1 LKFSSTITEHWPCCC
16 HLLLYSS
23 FHSSLRL
30 FLAWSALSI
39 GFFFSHLSLCKV
51 NFYAKQTGSTT
62 PTVTTTTPSAS
73 SYSIQPNQPTPPY
86 RIPSL
91 HKLLNVSRARA
102 NRPLDGPKT
111 SHVASPVEILK
122 RIVELRCNRADFS
135 LLLHVDNRLGLLTVE
150 MEAALTIAT
159 MSLAGAGPNST
170 DPCPETIFQREP
182 GLRRLLGSYD
192 NVCVDQIV
200 QTNVTVYQFQVAFHF
215 HSNRTDLLP
224 KQTLTLQCLIPP
236 DEANLVAEQLRFY
249 HPGHA
254 HIIYNRFYFS
264 FQAVQHQMTMAGGHV
279 DIRLWPSQR
288 EVPVDSTLFIQAQP
302 ISSWYRGS
310 NLRSYPL
317 NCWVNSN
324 ASESVPRIYFVK
336 HGCPAIS
343 MLGRGLSRML
353 HSPTS
358 SPKIGLDLSRII
370 MSELGIEVNETLS
383 LHCEYFPCTA
393 VSTESLLYTPKC
405 PPFYSCAGDRTETP
419 IAITLSMLEPSP
431 PQSAY
436 LTVVPKQRAEL
447 GDVDCFLLCPDAG
460 SAQSSIAEEED
471 NTAFSA
477 YAAIVLTLASFATGM
492 GMTAFLW
499 CYYRRHNK
507 RQTVRNAQQQQ
518 QQQQQREE
526 DDEQAQPT
534 PLIPQEHT
542 YEFAQT
548 DDHN

>member
-1 LKFSSTITEHWPCCC
+1 MNGRHK
-16 HLLLYSS
+16 
-23 FHSSLRL
+23 L
-30 FLAWSALSI
+30 FPIVPLS
-39 GFFFSHLSLCKV
+39 GLVGPVDWFFFSHLSLCKGQHNSNNHNAV
-51 NFYAKQTGSTT
+51 SFLLQYTTESTNPTLSHAIFAQAVERESSPGEPTARRPQNVARRFAGGNFETHRRTALQPSRLF
-62 PTVTTTTPSAS
+62 PSAPRR
-73 SYSIQPNQPTPPY
+73 QP
-86 RIPSL
+86 
-91 HKLLNVSRARA
+91 SRTA
-102 NRPLDGPKT
+102 DGRNGSGPDNCD
-111 SHVASPVEILK
+111 HVP
-122 RIVELRCNRADFS
+122 RR
-135 LLLHVDNRLGLLTVE
+135 
-150 MEAALTIAT
+150 
-159 MSLAGAGPNST
+159 AGPNST
-170 DPCPETIFQREP
+170 DPCPETVFQREP

-236 DEANLVAEQLRFY
+236 DEANL
-249 HPGHA
+249 
-254 HIIYNRFYFS
+254 
-264 FQAVQHQMTMAGGHV
+264 AVQHQMTMAGGHV

>member
-1 LKFSSTITEHWPCCC
+1 MSKSH
-16 HLLLYSS
+16 YQ
-23 FHSSLRL
+23 
-30 FLAWSALSI
+30 AWSALSI

-62 PTVTTTTPSAS
+62 PTTVTTTTPSAS

-86 RIPSL
+86 RMPSL

-236 DEANLVAEQLRFY
+236 DEANL
-249 HPGHA
+249 
-254 HIIYNRFYFS
+254 
-264 FQAVQHQMTMAGGHV
+264 AVQHQMTMAGGHV

-518 QQQQQREE
+518 QQQQQQQREE

>member
-1 LKFSSTITEHWPCCC
+1 MAMLFSTFIFIFPFITLH
-16 HLLLYSS
+16 
-23 FHSSLRL
+23 
-30 FLAWSALSI
+30 
-39 GFFFSHLSLCKV
+39 V
-51 NFYAKQTGSTT
+51 TGSTT
-62 PTVTTTTPSAS
+62 TTTTTMPPSTS
-73 SYSIQPNQPTPPY
+73 SYSKSDPSPTVPY
-86 RIPSL
+86 RMPAL

-102 NRPLDGPKT
+102 SRPLDGPKPA
-111 SHVASPVEILK
+111 HLASPAEILK

-135 LLLHVDNRLGLLTVE
+135 VLLHVDNRLGLLTVE
-150 MEAALTIAT
+150 MESALAVAT
-159 MSLAGAGPNST
+159 MSLAGAWPNNT
-170 DPCPETIFQREP
+170 DHCPDTVFQREP

-200 QTNVTVYQFQVAFHF
+200 QTNVTIYQFQVAFQF
-215 HSNRTDLLP
+215 HSNRTNLLP

-236 DEANLVAEQLRFY
+236 DEANL
-249 HPGHA
+249 
-254 HIIYNRFYFS
+254 
-264 FQAVQHQMTMAGGHV
+264 AVQHQMTMAGGHV

-302 ISSWYRGS
+302 VSSWYRGS

-393 VSTESLLYTPKC
+393 ISTESLLFTPKC

-419 IAITLSMLEPSP
+419 IAIALSMLEPSP

-460 SAQSSIAEEED
+460 SAQSSIAEEQD

-477 YAAIVLTLASFATGM
+477 YAAIVLTLASFVTGM

-507 RQTVRNAQQQQ
+507 RQIVRNAQQQQ
-518 QQQQQREE
+518 QQQQRE
-526 DDEQAQPT
+526 DEQAQPT
-534 PLIPQEHT
+534 PLIAQEHT